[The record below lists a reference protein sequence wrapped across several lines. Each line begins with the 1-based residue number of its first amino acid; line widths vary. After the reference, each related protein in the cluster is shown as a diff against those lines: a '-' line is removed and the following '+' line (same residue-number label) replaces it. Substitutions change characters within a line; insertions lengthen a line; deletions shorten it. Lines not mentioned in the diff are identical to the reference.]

1 MAAWVVEQDKK
12 SSEFDAG
19 KIPRRRLK
27 QKSVLRLFGLSRG
40 FRLTCTG
47 KPFILETDH
56 QPLQYLQ
63 RAKLANRRLM
73 CWALLLQPFQFRMRA
88 IPAHA
93 NVSADYQSRAV
104 GPWRVL

>member
-19 KIPRRRLK
+19 KIPLRRLK
-27 QKSVLRLFGLSRG
+27 QKSVLRLCGLCRS

-47 KPFILETDH
+47 KPFILETDR

-63 RAKLANRRLM
+63 RAKMANRRLM
-73 CWALLLQPFQFRMRA
+73 HWALLLQPFQFPRREA
-88 IPAHA
+88 GDVCCLPPVW
-93 NVSADYQSRAV
+93 NLRAV
-104 GPWRVL
+104 I